1 MALRS
6 LVAAARPACLSPAA
20 PRISQPSIL
29 ASATAS
35 SRPTLCRN
43 VSPTP
48 TTFIR
53 SMARKPERQK
63 KDMRISKPLSSCPP
77 DATGTD
83 LSPSP
88 PSLSPCPPLTPR
100 PLRFGRLRALRHWT
114 IHRAYQIYQHRL
126 RAARERELERQYNSM
141 REACEAL
148 RLLPGD
154 QGRLFRI
161 AMGKKGVK
169 ARGVPLEY
177 ARAPTEWPSKT
188 GWNAGWVRGG

>member
-1 MALRS
+1 MKVASALCS
-6 LVAAARPACLSPAA
+6 LLVAAARPLPTTAPA
-20 PRISQPSIL
+20 ISIIPQPSIL
-29 ASATAS
+29 ASAIAS
-35 SRPTLCRN
+35 FRPTLGRN
-43 VSPTP
+43 ASPTP
-48 TTFIR
+48 TTFVR
-53 SMARKPERQK
+53 CMTRKSERQK
-63 KDMRISKPLSSCPP
+63 KDMRITLLRYHL
-77 DATGTD
+77 TH
-83 LSPSP
+83 
-88 PSLSPCPPLTPR
+88 PLTPR

-114 IHRAYQIYQHRL
+114 IHRAYQLYQHNL

-161 AMGKKGVK
+161 AMGKKGIK
-169 ARGVPLEY
+169 AQGVPLEY

>member
-1 MALRS
+1 MRATVALRS
-6 LVAAARPACLSPAA
+6 LVAAARLVRPATSGVYQ
-20 PRISQPSIL
+20 SSIL
-29 ASATAS
+29 AFTTAS
-35 SRPTLCRN
+35 SRPALCKN

-63 KDMRISKPLSSCPP
+63 KDMRITLLRYHL
-77 DATGTD
+77 TH
-83 LSPSP
+83 
-88 PSLSPCPPLTPR
+88 PLTPR

-114 IHRAYQIYQHRL
+114 IHRAYQLYQHKL

-148 RLLPGD
+148 RLLPED

-188 GWNAGWVRGG
+188 GWNAGWGRGG